1 MHRLG
6 HRLAVA
12 GVDLPAAGNPAERV
26 GGEVGAE
33 KDRGHA
39 RHLARGLGVD
49 AADARVGVRRMEE
62 DGVELARPVYV
73 VGIVAAAGDE
83 AIVLLAAYRGA
94 GTVIPGH
101 LPLPWLRG
109 GPSRPPSLTVRPVL
123 RRGRDRE

>member
-49 AADARVGVRRMEE
+49 AADARVGVRRLAD

-73 VGIVAAAGDE
+73 VGIVAPAGAE
-83 AIVLLAAYRGA
+83 AIVLLAAYPGA
-94 GTVIPGH
+94 DTVIPGN
-101 LPLPWLRG
+101 LTLPWLTG
-109 GPSRPPSLTVRPVL
+109 GYCVPQSLSPRQV
-123 RRGRDRE
+123 